1 MRDVLARHV
10 PRRLFE
16 RPKRGFGV
24 PLGAWLRG
32 PLRDWAEALL
42 AERRLRADGYLD
54 PAPIRAR
61 WDEHLAGRRDWQSS
75 LWVVLMWQAWREATA
90 RA

>member
-1 MRDVLARHV
+1 MSDDAQLETVT
-10 PRRLFE
+10 
-16 RPKRGFGV
+16 
-24 PLGAWLRG
+24 
-32 PLRDWAEALL
+32 DALT
-42 AERRLRADGYLD
+42 RLRADGYLD